1 MSTTLKTLIIED
13 EQPAIDLLQ
22 YYLKDFK
29 EVKIEGVC
37 KDGFEGL
44 KAINELKPDLVFLD
58 IQMPKLTG
66 FELIELLEHKPMI
79 VFTTAYDDFAIKAF
93 EVNAIDYLLKP
104 FSTDRL
110 KQAIEKV
117 IEHKQSPES
126 TPPDYQQLSEYN
138 VSKPNAP
145 LKRIVVKKNHQIK
158 LIPAEDIFYLEAQD
172 DYVMIYTKDE
182 RFIKQAT
189 MKYFESGLDADKF
202 VRIHRSYI
210 VNIDEMQQL
219 EPYEKESY
227 LAILKNGAK
236 LKISKT
242 GFKNLKEKLNF

>member
-1 MSTTLKTLIIED
+1 MATTLKTLIVED

-22 YYLKDFK
+22 FYLKDIK
-29 EVKIEGVC
+29 EVTVERVC

-44 KAINELKPDLVFLD
+44 KAINESKPDLVFLD

-66 FELIELLEHKPMI
+66 FELIELLEHQPMI
-79 VFTTAYDDFAIKAF
+79 IFTTAYDDFAIKAF

-104 FSTDRL
+104 FSTERL

-117 IEHKQSPES
+117 INHKQSPDAKK
-126 TPPDYQQLSEYN
+126 PDYNKLSEYN
-138 VSKPNAP
+138 VSKPNEP
-145 LKRIVVKKNHQIK
+145 LTRIVVKKNHQIK
-158 LIPAEDIFYLEAQD
+158 LIPVEDIFYLEAQD
-172 DYVMIYTKDE
+172 DYVLIYTKSE

-189 MKYFESGLDADKF
+189 MKYFESGLDANKF
-202 VRIHRSYI
+202 TRIHRSYI
-210 VNIDEMQQL
+210 VNMDELKQL
-219 EPYEKESY
+219 EPYEKDSY
-227 LAILKNGAK
+227 LAILKNEAK